1 MNRFAKIVAT
11 IGPASQTEETL
22 REMILAGL
30 DVARLNFS
38 HGNQEEHAQRIASL
52 RKLSKE
58 LGKPVSILQ
67 DLQGPK
73 LRIGLL
79 ANGPLELKANQIV
92 ALSSYNDPSL
102 VREGVTFIPFDVPK
116 LEEALVPGN
125 HILLDDGQLEFEVTE
140 MDGANIYARVI
151 LGGDLKS
158 HKGVNLPG
166 SKLDIPIL
174 TEKDL
179 DDLQFG
185 LNEGV
190 DLVAV
195 SFVKTAADIEFV
207 RQTMRS
213 MTKREFLPPI
223 VAKLER
229 PEAIDNL
236 DAIMSVTDGVMVA
249 RGDLGVEMSPAV
261 VPTAQKAI
269 IRAANRAGKFVITA
283 TQMLES
289 MIKNPRPTRAEAA
302 DVANAIYDGTDAVM
316 LSAESAAGAY
326 PVQSI
331 RMMNNIIV
339 ESEKHLPQWGHLDT
353 LQKAEADDD
362 TFNITKAAKGLA
374 MDSDVRAIIVFTLS
388 GHTAVWMSKAK
399 PNVPIYAF
407 TPDQNT
413 LYWLNAVW
421 GVTPLWVPHADTL
434 ETMIKHVE
442 TAITSSTDLDAGSQ
456 VVVLSGFPVGS
467 FRRPNL
473 ALLYT
478 IKG

>member
-1 MNRFAKIVAT
+1 MTRFAKIVAT
-11 IGPASQTEETL
+11 IGPASDSEDIL

-30 DVARLNFS
+30 DVVRLNFS
-38 HGNQEEHAQRIASL
+38 HGTQEDHAQRIAL
-52 RKLSKE
+52 IRKLRIE
-58 LGKPVSILQ
+58 TGKPITILQ

-73 LRIGLL
+73 LRIGAL
-79 ANGPLELKANQIV
+79 ATGTLELKAGQIV
-92 ALSSYNDPSL
+92 ALSSYNEPNQIRPD
-102 VREGVTFIPFDVPK
+102 VTFIPFDVPK

-140 MDGANIYARVI
+140 MDGQNIYARVI
-151 LGGDLKS
+151 LGGVLKS

-179 DDLQFG
+179 ADLKFG
-185 LNEGV
+185 LDHGV
-190 DLVAV
+190 DLVAI

-207 RQTMRS
+207 R
-213 MTKREFLPPI
+213 TKMHELSGSTFVPPI

-229 PEAIDNL
+229 PEAVENL
-236 DAIMSVTDGVMVA
+236 ESIVAVTDGVMIA

-261 VPTAQKAI
+261 VPSAQKAI

-289 MIKNPRPTRAEAA
+289 MINNPRPTRAEAA

-316 LSAESAAGAY
+316 LSAESAAGTY
-326 PVQSI
+326 PVQAV
-331 RMMNNIIV
+331 RMMHSIIM
-339 ESEKHLPQWGHLDT
+339 ESEKHLPEWGHLDT
-353 LQKAEADDD
+353 LEVADAGDNA
-362 TFNITKAAKGLA
+362 FNITKAANGLA
-374 MDSDVRAIIVFTLS
+374 HDSDVKAIVVFTLS
-388 GHTAVWMSKAK
+388 GHTAVWMSKTK
-399 PNVPIYAF
+399 PHVPIYAF
-407 TPDQNT
+407 TPEHSTVN
-413 LYWLNAVW
+413 WLNAVW
-421 GVTPLWVPHADTL
+421 GIFPLWVPHADTL

-442 TAITSSTDLDAGSQ
+442 TAITSATNLPAGCQ
-456 VVVLSGFPVGS
+456 VVIISGFPVGS

-478 IKG
+478 VKG